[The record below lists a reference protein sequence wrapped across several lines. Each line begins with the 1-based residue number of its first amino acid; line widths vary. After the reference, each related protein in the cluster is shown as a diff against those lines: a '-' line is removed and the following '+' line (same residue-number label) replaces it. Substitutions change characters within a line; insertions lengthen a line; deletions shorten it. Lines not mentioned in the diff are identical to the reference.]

1 LGFPIPGFGRA
12 ASRGAADAG
21 RASFGSERESENAPL
36 AERCVPKIGLDRRI
50 VQS

>member
-1 LGFPIPGFGRA
+1 LGFPILDIGEKAPCA
-12 ASRGAADAG
+12 ATDTGSP
-21 RASFGSERESENAPL
+21 SLESERERENAPL